1 MIKSHLTR
9 TALFIVAVALLLL
22 PLGYYAT
29 FSKLPSGLHFIR
41 QADGLSFSLN
51 YAFHDAPFLTPEN
64 FNLFVK
70 DGKAASEFPLIYKL
84 ASLTSSSSVGIAFS
98 LRILHAIIFFG
109 GIAFSVYSLLKKNV
123 SPLAI
128 WGGHLIILLSTVV
141 LYYSNNY
148 LPDIAALGCTI
159 AAMSLIHEH
168 DVSPSRRDNRLAII
182 FFIFASLFKIT
193 YAIYPLS
200 WFFIG
205 LLNRRQ
211 HIISFR
217 NLSIWILPV
226 AAWWTYVTLY
236 NKQIG
241 NTYYFNRA
249 IPIWQTPS
257 DERAATWEL
266 ILNYWRNS
274 YIPELTQILVFI
286 AFVSLL
292 FSLLTLRNQF
302 TKLLLLAFVGLI
314 CYVLLF
320 FQKFRD
326 HDYYF
331 LVFIPFILHIL
342 ILFLSNV
349 QRYFSYKIGKTAVL
363 IIILVAVTSA
373 FAYVHPKIL
382 KRYSSENTLED
393 VREALATEVAALNN
407 LDVGHEWVGIVVG
420 DSTINGT
427 LHMLERKGYIL
438 PTIPNSNDLAY
449 WNKIK
454 NKCDF
459 ILLIHAPDSLYHI
472 NTEGRCADYPCLVL
486 Q

>member
-1 MIKSHLTR
+1 M
-9 TALFIVAVALLLL
+9 VAVALLLL
-22 PLGYYAT
+22 PFGYYAT

-41 QADGLSFSLN
+41 QADGLSFALN
-51 YAFHDAPFLTPEN
+51 YAFHDTPFFTPEN
-64 FNLFVK
+64 FNLFVE

-84 ASLTSSSSVGIAFS
+84 ASLTSNSSVGIAFS
-98 LRILHAIIFFG
+98 IRVLHALLFFG
-109 GIAFSVYSLLKKNV
+109 GIAFSVYSLLKKNA
-123 SPLAI
+123 SSLAI
-128 WGGHLIILLSTVV
+128 WGSHLIILLSTVV

-159 AAMSLIHEH
+159 AAMSLLFEH
-168 DVSPSRRDNRLAII
+168 DVSPSHRENRIALI
-182 FFIFASLFKIT
+182 FFILASLFKIT

-211 HIISFR
+211 HIASFR
-217 NLSIWILPV
+217 NLSIWLVPV
-226 AAWWTYVTLY
+226 AAWWTYVTFY

-241 NTYYFNRA
+241 NTYYSNRA
-249 IPIWQTPS
+249 IPIWETPA

-274 YIPELTQILVFI
+274 YLPELTQTLVLI

-302 TKLLLLAFVGLI
+302 VKLLLLSFAGLI

-331 LVFIPFILHIL
+331 LVFIPFVLHVL
-342 ILFLSNV
+342 IVFFSNA
-349 QRYFSYKIGKTAVL
+349 QKYFSNKTGKVVVTA
-363 IIILVAVTSA
+363 IILVAIISA
-373 FAYVHPKIL
+373 FAYVQPKLL
-382 KRYSSENTLED
+382 KRYSSENQLEN
-393 VREALATEVAALNN
+393 VRETLTTQVATLNEQ
-407 LDVGHEWVGIVVG
+407 DIRHKWVGVVVG

-427 LHMLERKGYIL
+427 LHMFERKGYIL

-449 WNKIK
+449 WSKIK
-454 NKCDF
+454 DTCDF
-459 ILLIHAPDSLYHI
+459 IVLIHAPDSLYRI
-472 NTEGRCADYPCLVL
+472 DTEGRCSDYPCLLL